1 MDLSTNSGDNHACR
15 IRDARGDYTDGEWRG
30 VHYLGDS
37 GGAHA
42 TSHTLSHT
50 RKDVQLAA
58 DLNNLEGHMYDID
71 MNPPDYEAER
81 VFFLNAPTEV
91 VRHTRRGDATL
102 RLVHKDN
109 QITISLN
116 LFIKYNSTCS

>member
-37 GGAHA
+37 GGTHA
-42 TSHTLSHT
+42 TSHTLSQM

-71 MNPPDYEAER
+71 MNPQTMRQSESSSSMRLRRWSGIHDVAMQHYEHWCIR
-81 VFFLNAPTEV
+81 ITK
-91 VRHTRRGDATL
+91 L
-102 RLVHKDN
+102 R
-109 QITISLN
+109 SL
-116 LFIKYNSTCS
+116 

>member
-15 IRDARGDYTDGEWRG
+15 IRDARGDYTDGE
-30 VHYLGDS
+30 VY
-37 GGAHA
+37 
-42 TSHTLSHT
+42 TTLAIQAARMQPAILSQT

-71 MNPPDYEAER
+71 MNPPDYEMR
-81 VFFLNAPTEV
+81 QSLNAPTEV
-91 VRHTRRGDATL
+91 VRHTRRGYATL

>member
-37 GGAHA
+37 GGTHA
-42 TSHTLSHT
+42 TSHTLSQM

-71 MNPPDYEAER
+71 MNPPDYEAEPQCAYGGGQAYTTW
-81 VFFLNAPTEV
+81 LCN
-91 VRHTRRGDATL
+91 
-102 RLVHKDN
+102 
-109 QITISLN
+109 ITIGA
-116 LFIKYNSTCS
+116 